1 VCLLIWKVFSNRATK
16 WEVVILDCN
25 WINRKH
31 ALQKQWYVNKISGQ
45 VSEHYELLA
54 WGSLDLDSGT
64 AAQWGWRLLPP
75 GRTAF
80 WFILDRTIGYYLY
93 MWSENSAKARLKS
106 IIFIKKRSNSCGSWE
121 NLVFNTWPIQLNTI
135 IVKTRTKMC
144 CHKHSIQDLSCEYIH
159 IRRILVRCYFF
170 IH

>member
-1 VCLLIWKVFSNRATK
+1 MRS
-16 WEVVILDCN
+16 CN
-25 WINRKH
+25 SRQQWINRKH
-31 ALQKQWYVNKISGQ
+31 VLQKQWYVNKRSGQ

-80 WFILDRTIGYYLY
+80 WFILDPTIGYYLY
-93 MWSENSAKARLKS
+93 MWSENSAKVHLKS

-121 NLVFNTWPIQLNTI
+121 NLAFNTWPIQLNTI
-135 IVKTRTKMC
+135 IVKKRTKMC
-144 CHKHSIQDLSCEYIH
+144 CHKHSPYKISHANIYISKSTCPM
-159 IRRILVRCYFF
+159 LFF